1 MEKYQEA
8 LAELLELTD
17 RSQRWLSKQVNV
29 TQAAVNYVAN
39 GKRGLTVDKFAA
51 WCKALGATVTAEWKN
66 PGDERERKKWVL

>member
-8 LAELLELTD
+8 LAELLAVTD

-51 WCKALGATVTAEWKN
+51 WCKALGATVTVEWKN

>member
-1 MEKYQEA
+1 MQKYQEV

-17 RSQRWLSKQVNV
+17 RSQRWLSKQVKV
-29 TQAAVNYVAN
+29 TQANVNYVAN

-51 WCKALGATVTAEWKN
+51 WCKALGATVTVEWKN